1 LRRRINYTGRRRIP
15 KEKVSIILNKDD
27 HFVVRSFNV
36 KINLEGFN
44 FPPDAKIYIDAY
56 HRTEVKRYDFGTA
69 ENIVPPRDS
78 GLTGF
83 AYPENLKFRILIVDE
98 SGQHGLILAH
108 ADRIKATSDLDTKSI
123 LPVDF
128 DDIGQQI
135 WRVDFKGDGGSP
147 VLVINRHIPNIKTIV
162 ISDSQFIMYVYPA
175 VIREVLTHMIFV
187 EGVESPSDPSIEW
200 HEDWLDFSRRILP
213 GEGPPEVL
221 DPQEA
226 DFEGDAAKEW
236 INKVVEEFS
245 ASRNEWRKFI
255 NRISGEIE
263 G

>member
-1 LRRRINYTGRRRIP
+1 MRRRINYTGRRKIP
-15 KEKVSIILNKDD
+15 KEEVSIILNKDD
-27 HFVVRSFNV
+27 HTIRSFNV
-36 KINLEGFN
+36 KINLDGFN

-56 HRTEVKRYDFGTA
+56 HRTEIKRYDFGTV
-69 ENIVPPRDS
+69 ENIVQPHDT
-78 GLTGF
+78 GLAGL

-108 ADRIKATSDLDTKSI
+108 ADGIKPTSDLDMKSI

-128 DDIGQQI
+128 IDIGQQI
-135 WRVDFKGDGGSP
+135 WRVDFTGDSGSP
-147 VLVINRHIPNIKTIV
+147 ILVINKKIPNIETIV
-162 ISDSQFIMYVYPA
+162 KSDPQFIMYVYPA
-175 VIREVLTHMIFV
+175 VIREVLTHIVFAD
-187 EGVESPSDPSIEW
+187 GVESPSDPSIEW
-200 HEDWLDFSRRILP
+200 HSDWLNFSRRVLP
-213 GEGPPEVL
+213 GEGPPEIL
-221 DPQEA
+221 GPWEDNF
-226 DFEGDAAKEW
+226 DGDAAKEW